1 MNRTPVTS
9 SNLKSVGYDA
19 ASQTLEIEFHSSGV
33 YQYSQVT
40 QSVHSGLMSASSH
53 GQYFNANIK
62 NAGYP
67 YQKIR

>member
-19 ASQTLEIEFHSSGV
+19 ASQTLEIEFHSSGI
-33 YQYSQVT
+33 YQYSRVP

-53 GQYFNANIK
+53 GEYFDAHIK
-62 NAGYP
+62 KGGYP
-67 YQKIR
+67 YRKIG